1 MWEVAVLHALADSGM
16 LRSEVPLASGSRPD
30 AFFDNGDLRFTAD
43 ITTVSDEGLDDG
55 NPFFE
60 LSALIEKEKTKLGL
74 PIGGVDLRVKSMDHR
89 TGRGTRTVLRLPPRN
104 QLGAFVRNEIVPQ
117 LRDQIRAGE
126 WPLRVAIDSDDAGLD
141 ITINPAKSP
150 YSQGGFAAYDV
161 PRIKDRNPL
170 FNALKPKAEQL
181 RGAEGV
187 TGVVVCDGDCAAL
200 SERQHSRNQV
210 SAETIA
216 EDFLRQYSSIDF
228 VLLLT
233 IREAQ
238 QLWPRVEPAGRR
250 VHHILVV
257 RAGFN
262 AKDQLSALFAAMIGK
277 LPKPVAMPVNGALR
291 AREPGYDLGH
301 HGGYQMEGKKIRISS
316 RELMEVLAGL
326 RTFADNGAK
335 NVEASRRQPSRP
347 SPVQNIFLRNLQHGQ
362 RPTAINVIIR
372 TKTMV
377 MIGLSSSSTNPTRRF
392 PRSADLLNR
401 GRTVASETDDLFS
414 RRGAGAR
421 RFGCDRHYGQ
431 PGG

>member
-1 MWEVAVLHALADSGM
+1 M
-16 LRSEVPLASGSRPD
+16 
-30 AFFDNGDLRFTAD
+30 
-43 ITTVSDEGLDDG
+43 SDEGLDDG

-104 QLGAFVRNEIVPQ
+104 QLEAFVRNEIVPQ
-117 LRDQIRAGE
+117 LRNQIRADE

-170 FNALKPKAEQL
+170 FNALKPKAVQL

-200 SERQHSRNQV
+200 SECQHSQNQV

-238 QLWPRVEPAGRR
+238 QLWPRVDPADRR

-257 RAGFN
+257 RPGLD
-262 AKDQLSALFAAMIGK
+262 AKDQLSALFTAMIGK

-291 AREPGYDLGH
+291 ARERGYDLGH

-326 RTFADNGAK
+326 RTLADNGAK

-347 SPVQNIFLRNLQHGQ
+347 SPVQNVFLRNLQQGQ
-362 RPTAINVIIR
+362 RPTAINVI
-372 TKTMV
+372 KT
-377 MIGLSSSSTNPTRRF
+377 
-392 PRSADLLNR
+392 D
-401 GRTVASETDDLFS
+401 EDDGDDWIEFEFDEPDPAISPFS
-414 RRGAGAR
+414 
-421 RFGCDRHYGQ
+421 
-431 PGG
+431 